1 MLIYGYSFEKEVINK
16 KIALVLNI
24 TLIDNLIIFET
35 LAIVNE
41 FLKEVSI
48 CFRTKNML
56 ICGMPKV

>member
-1 MLIYGYSFEKEVINK
+1 MLIYDHSFEKEAINN

-41 FLKEVSI
+41 FLKEVLI

-56 ICGMPKV
+56 I

>member
-1 MLIYGYSFEKEVINK
+1 MLIYDYSFEKEAINN

-41 FLKEVSI
+41 FLKEEVLN

-56 ICGMPKV
+56 I